1 MYDPCPGHHSLRDVF
16 FFPLRLAFLGGGN
29 FTCACVFR
37 QFNHLTFKGSEGR
50 GWGDFEVTKMSCK
63 QTRNEKYIYCMEF
76 YLNPKNREKIDLIT
90 KEDSKNVFPMPGYPL
105 PRQKSKGRL
114 LKKMGHYSN
123 SMINY
128 NLTATL
134 QQRKKLSQ

>member
-37 QFNHLTFKGSEGR
+37 QFNHLTFKGREGR
-50 GWGDFEVTKMSCK
+50 GWGDFQVTKISCK

-90 KEDSKNVFPMPGYPL
+90 KEDSKNVLSHARL
-105 PRQKSKGRL
+105 PTTPSKVKGSALEENGTL
-114 LKKMGHYSN
+114 LEFYD
-123 SMINY
+123 
-128 NLTATL
+128 
-134 QQRKKLSQ
+134 

>member
-37 QFNHLTFKGSEGR
+37 QFNHLTFKGGEGR
-50 GWGDFEVTKMSCK
+50 GWGDFQVTKMSCK

-76 YLNPKNREKIDLIT
+76 YLNPKNREKTDLIT
-90 KEDSKNVFPMPGYPL
+90 KEDSKNVLSHARL
-105 PRQKSKGRL
+105 PTTPSKVKGSALEENGTL
-114 LKKMGHYSN
+114 LEFYD
-123 SMINY
+123 
-128 NLTATL
+128 
-134 QQRKKLSQ
+134 

>member
-1 MYDPCPGHHSLRDVF
+1 MYDPPPGHHSLRDVF

-37 QFNHLTFKGSEGR
+37 QFNHLTFKGGEGR
-50 GWGDFEVTKMSCK
+50 GWGDFQVTKMSCK

-90 KEDSKNVFPMPGYPL
+90 KEDSKNVLSHARL
-105 PRQKSKGRL
+105 PTTPSKVKGSALEENGTL
-114 LKKMGHYSN
+114 LEFYD
-123 SMINY
+123 
-128 NLTATL
+128 
-134 QQRKKLSQ
+134 

>member
-1 MYDPCPGHHSLRDVF
+1 MYDPSPGHHSLRDVF

-37 QFNHLTFKGSEGR
+37 QFNHLTFKGGEGR
-50 GWGDFEVTKMSCK
+50 GWGDFQVTKMSCK

-90 KEDSKNVFPMPGYPL
+90 KEDSKNVLSHARL
-105 PRQKSKGRL
+105 PTTPSKVKGSALEENGTL
-114 LKKMGHYSN
+114 LEFYD
-123 SMINY
+123 
-128 NLTATL
+128 
-134 QQRKKLSQ
+134 

>member
-37 QFNHLTFKGSEGR
+37 QFNHLTFKGGEWR
-50 GWGDFEVTKMSCK
+50 GWGDFQVTKMSCK

-90 KEDSKNVFPMPGYPL
+90 KEDSKNVLSHARL
-105 PRQKSKGRL
+105 PTTPSKVKGSALEENGTL
-114 LKKMGHYSN
+114 LEFYD
-123 SMINY
+123 
-128 NLTATL
+128 
-134 QQRKKLSQ
+134 

>member
-1 MYDPCPGHHSLRDVF
+1 MRDVF

-37 QFNHLTFKGSEGR
+37 QFNHLTFKGGEGR
-50 GWGDFEVTKMSCK
+50 GWGDFEVTKMFCK

-90 KEDSKNVFPMPGYPL
+90 KEDSKNVLSHARL
-105 PRQKSKGRL
+105 PTTPSKVKGSALEENGTL
-114 LKKMGHYSN
+114 LEFYD
-123 SMINY
+123 
-128 NLTATL
+128 
-134 QQRKKLSQ
+134 

>member
-37 QFNHLTFKGSEGR
+37 QFNHLTFKGGEGR
-50 GWGDFEVTKMSCK
+50 GWGDFQVTKMSCK

-90 KEDSKNVFPMPGYPL
+90 KEDSKNVLSHARL
-105 PRQKSKGRL
+105 PTTPSKVKGSALEENGTL
-114 LKKMGHYSN
+114 LEFYD
-123 SMINY
+123 
-128 NLTATL
+128 
-134 QQRKKLSQ
+134 

>member
-37 QFNHLTFKGSEGR
+37 QFNHLTFKGGEGR
-50 GWGDFEVTKMSCK
+50 GWGDFQVTKMSCK

-76 YLNPKNREKIDLIT
+76 YLNPKNRKKIDLIA
-90 KEDSKNVFPMPGYPL
+90 KEDSKNVLSHARL
-105 PRQKSKGRL
+105 PTSPSKVKGSALEENGTL
-114 LKKMGHYSN
+114 LEFYD
-123 SMINY
+123 
-128 NLTATL
+128 
-134 QQRKKLSQ
+134 

>member
-37 QFNHLTFKGSEGR
+37 QFNHLTFKGGEGR
-50 GWGDFEVTKMSCK
+50 GWGDFQVTKMSCK

-90 KEDSKNVFPMPGYPL
+90 KEDSRNVLSHARL
-105 PRQKSKGRL
+105 PTTPSKVKGSALEENGTL
-114 LKKMGHYSN
+114 LEFYD
-123 SMINY
+123 
-128 NLTATL
+128 
-134 QQRKKLSQ
+134 

>member
-1 MYDPCPGHHSLRDVF
+1 MYDPSPGHHSLRDVF

-37 QFNHLTFKGSEGR
+37 QFNHLTFKGGEGR
-50 GWGDFEVTKMSCK
+50 GWGDFQVSKMSCK

-90 KEDSKNVFPMPGYPL
+90 KEDSKNVLSHARL
-105 PRQKSKGRL
+105 PTTPSKVKGSALEENGTL
-114 LKKMGHYSN
+114 LEFYD
-123 SMINY
+123 
-128 NLTATL
+128 
-134 QQRKKLSQ
+134 

>member
-1 MYDPCPGHHSLRDVF
+1 MYDPSPGHHSLRDVF

-37 QFNHLTFKGSEGR
+37 QFNHLTFKGGEGR

-90 KEDSKNVFPMPGYPL
+90 KEDSKNVLSHARL
-105 PRQKSKGRL
+105 PTTPSKVKGSALEENGTL
-114 LKKMGHYSN
+114 LEFYD
-123 SMINY
+123 
-128 NLTATL
+128 
-134 QQRKKLSQ
+134 

>member
-37 QFNHLTFKGSEGR
+37 QFNHLTFKGGEGR
-50 GWGDFEVTKMSCK
+50 GWGDFQVTKMSCK

-90 KEDSKNVFPMPGYPL
+90 KEDSKNVLSHARL
-105 PRQKSKGRL
+105 PTTPSKVKGSALEENGTL
-114 LKKMGHYSN
+114 LEFHD
-123 SMINY
+123 
-128 NLTATL
+128 
-134 QQRKKLSQ
+134 

>member
-1 MYDPCPGHHSLRDVF
+1 MYDPSPGHHSLRDVF

-37 QFNHLTFKGSEGR
+37 QFNHLTFTGGEGR
-50 GWGDFEVTKMSCK
+50 GWGDFQVTKMSCK

-90 KEDSKNVFPMPGYPL
+90 KEDSKNVLSHARL
-105 PRQKSKGRL
+105 PTTPSKVKGSALEENGTL
-114 LKKMGHYSN
+114 LEFYD
-123 SMINY
+123 
-128 NLTATL
+128 
-134 QQRKKLSQ
+134 

>member
-1 MYDPCPGHHSLRDVF
+1 MYDPSPGHHSWRDVF

-37 QFNHLTFKGSEGR
+37 QFNHLTFKGGEGR
-50 GWGDFEVTKMSCK
+50 GWGDFQVTKMSCK

-90 KEDSKNVFPMPGYPL
+90 KEDSKNVLSHARL
-105 PRQKSKGRL
+105 PTTPSKVKGSALEENGTL
-114 LKKMGHYSN
+114 LEFYD
-123 SMINY
+123 
-128 NLTATL
+128 
-134 QQRKKLSQ
+134 

>member
-1 MYDPCPGHHSLRDVF
+1 MYDPPPGHHSLRDVF

-37 QFNHLTFKGSEGR
+37 QFNHLTFKGGEGR
-50 GWGDFEVTKMSCK
+50 GWGDFQVTKMSCK

-90 KEDSKNVFPMPGYPL
+90 KEDSKNVLSHAQL
-105 PRQKSKGRL
+105 PTTPSKVKGSALEENGTL
-114 LKKMGHYSN
+114 LEFYD
-123 SMINY
+123 
-128 NLTATL
+128 
-134 QQRKKLSQ
+134 

>member
-37 QFNHLTFKGSEGR
+37 QFNHLTFKGGEGR
-50 GWGDFEVTKMSCK
+50 GWGDFQVTKMSCK

-76 YLNPKNREKIDLIT
+76 YLNAKNREKIDLIT
-90 KEDSKNVFPMPGYPL
+90 KEDSKNVLSHARL
-105 PRQKSKGRL
+105 PTTPSKVKGSALEENGTL
-114 LKKMGHYSN
+114 LEFYD
-123 SMINY
+123 
-128 NLTATL
+128 
-134 QQRKKLSQ
+134 